1 MKECALRFQFL
12 RSEQFSPNCSGGS
25 SGTDQLVQSMDGF
38 SGHFPRAYS
47 HHRNDDG
54 RRSRSGWR
62 GPWAGQ
68 GGAMGCGEESQK
80 IFPISLRGKGGCPAE
95 WPENYE
101 EQSARDAMCVSCTNL
116 SLVDYA

>member
-1 MKECALRFQFL
+1 
-12 RSEQFSPNCSGGS
+12 
-25 SGTDQLVQSMDGF
+25 MDGF
-38 SGHFPRAYS
+38 SEHLPIAYS

-80 IFPISLRGKGGCPAE
+80 IFPISLRGKGG
-95 WPENYE
+95 WPDDNETTPEGYE
-101 EQSARDAMCVSCTNL
+101 RYDGQNQEAGHHASTTGQ
-116 SLVDYA
+116 